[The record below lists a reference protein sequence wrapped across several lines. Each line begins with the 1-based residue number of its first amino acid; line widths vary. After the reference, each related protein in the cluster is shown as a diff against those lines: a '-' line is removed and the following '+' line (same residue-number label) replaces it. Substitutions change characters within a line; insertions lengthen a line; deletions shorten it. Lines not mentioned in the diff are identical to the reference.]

1 PDDLL
6 KPHVPRVMHGFAELH
21 AKVRINLH
29 SAQTVFLKERLASG
43 ELDLILTTEPELQ
56 AGGETLAARPLVWIG
71 APGGQ
76 AWKRRPF
83 PPGTVA
89 GCIFNKPAIECLNA
103 AGFDWTVTVDSASNP
118 VMDANLAADRVVRL
132 HMEGTVN
139 SQVETIRHGGAL
151 PRLPNFCVNMY

>member
-1 PDDLL
+1 ML
-6 KPHVPRVMHGFAELH
+6 AE
-21 AKVRINLH
+21 
-29 SAQTVFLKERLASG
+29 
-43 ELDLILTTEPELQ
+43 
-56 AGGETLAARPLVWIG
+56 RPLVWIG

-76 AWKRRPF
+76 AWKQRPL
-83 PPGTVA
+83 PLGTVA
-89 GCIFNKPAIECLNA
+89 GCIFNKAAIECLNA

-151 PRLPNFCVNMY
+151 PRLPPFYVNMYLTQGPRRWLAEPLAEMFRTTYAEPGLMAAE